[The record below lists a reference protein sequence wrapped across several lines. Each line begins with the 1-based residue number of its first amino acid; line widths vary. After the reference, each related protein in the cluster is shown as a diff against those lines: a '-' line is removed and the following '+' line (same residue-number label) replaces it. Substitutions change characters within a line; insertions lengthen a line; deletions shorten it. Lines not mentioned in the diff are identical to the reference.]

1 MLLAAHWKRLD
12 DRKVE
17 EMDIHES
24 DWRVFRRLHSIA
36 LERFCKRVLEEVRE
50 AAECKTDYHDCYR
63 KVYRL
68 IRDYDKRMA
77 AAFDDPR
84 RSNAFLLLANI
95 IGEGLLSAEE
105 LKQFSQE
112 AQARIKM
119 IQELRGA

>member
-1 MLLAAHWKRLD
+1 
-12 DRKVE
+12 
-17 EMDIHES
+17 MDIHES

-50 AAECKTDYHDCYR
+50 AAERKTDYHDCYR

-119 IQELRGA
+119 IQELHGA

>member
-1 MLLAAHWKRLD
+1 
-12 DRKVE
+12 
-17 EMDIHES
+17 MDIQES

-77 AAFDDPR
+77 AAFNDPR

-95 IGEGLLSAEE
+95 IGEGLLSADE

-112 AQARIKM
+112 AQAHLKT
-119 IQELRGA
+119 IQELGGA

>member
-1 MLLAAHWKRLD
+1 
-12 DRKVE
+12 
-17 EMDIHES
+17 MDIHES
-24 DWRVFRRLHSIA
+24 DWRVFRRLHKIA

-50 AAECKTDYHDCYR
+50 AVECKTDYHDCYR

-68 IRDYDKRMA
+68 IRDHDKRMA

-95 IGEGLLSAEE
+95 IGEDLLIAEE
-105 LKQFSQE
+105 LEQFSQE

-119 IQELRGA
+119 IQELRDA

>member
-1 MLLAAHWKRLD
+1 
-12 DRKVE
+12 
-17 EMDIHES
+17 MDIHES
-24 DWRVFRRLHSIA
+24 DWRIFRRLHSIA

-68 IRDYDKRMA
+68 IRDNDKRMA

-95 IGEGLLSAEE
+95 ISEGLLTAEE
-105 LKQFSQE
+105 LKQFSQD
-112 AQARIKM
+112 AQARIK
-119 IQELRGA
+119 IINELPGA

>member
-1 MLLAAHWKRLD
+1 
-12 DRKVE
+12 
-17 EMDIHES
+17 MDIHES
-24 DWRVFRRLHSIA
+24 DWRVFRRLHRIA
-36 LERFCKRVLEEVRE
+36 LERFCKRVLEVVRE

-68 IRDYDKRMA
+68 IRDYDRRMA

-84 RSNAFLLLANI
+84 PSNAFLLLANI

>member
-1 MLLAAHWKRLD
+1 
-12 DRKVE
+12 
-17 EMDIHES
+17 MDIHES

-68 IRDYDKRMA
+68 IRDHDKRMA

-95 IGEGLLSAEE
+95 IDEELLTAEE

-112 AQARIKM
+112 AQARIKT
-119 IQELRGA
+119 ISQLRSS

>member
-1 MLLAAHWKRLD
+1 
-12 DRKVE
+12 
-17 EMDIHES
+17 MDIHES
-24 DWRVFRRLHSIA
+24 DWRVFRRLHSIT
-36 LERFCKRVLEEVRE
+36 LERLCKRVLEEVRE

-68 IRDYDKRMA
+68 IRDNDKRMA

-105 LKQFSQE
+105 MKQFSQE
-112 AQARIKM
+112 TQARIKM

>member
-1 MLLAAHWKRLD
+1 
-12 DRKVE
+12 
-17 EMDIHES
+17 MDIHES

-36 LERFCKRVLEEVRE
+36 LERFCKRVLEVVRD

-68 IRDYDKRMA
+68 IRDYDKRME

-119 IQELRGA
+119 IQELRGV

>member
-1 MLLAAHWKRLD
+1 
-12 DRKVE
+12 
-17 EMDIHES
+17 MDIHES

-36 LERFCKRVLEEVRE
+36 LERFCKRVLEVVRE
-50 AAECKTDYHDCYR
+50 TAECKTDYHDCYR

-77 AAFDDPR
+77 AAFDDPS
-84 RSNAFLLLANI
+84 RSTAFLLLANI
-95 IGEGLLSAEE
+95 VGEGLLSAEE

>member
-1 MLLAAHWKRLD
+1 
-12 DRKVE
+12 
-17 EMDIHES
+17 MDIHES
-24 DWRVFRRLHSIA
+24 DWRIFRRLHSIA
-36 LERFCKRVLEEVRE
+36 LERFCKRVLEEVRG
-50 AAECKTDYHDCYR
+50 AAQCKTDYHDRYR

-68 IRDYDKRMA
+68 IRDHDKRMA

-95 IGEGLLSAEE
+95 IGEGLLTAEE